1 MSEYQG
7 KRFKPS
13 QVPDPAQPA
22 SEPYRAD
29 VRPEG
34 AQADYAAAHARQR
47 RARQAADRAQAPQP
61 VTPSGYGRG
70 SHGGKAPKPKGT
82 KRRRRILPMLLMLIG
97 IGLII
102 AAAGI
107 FIMAEAGYKEATD
120 TYDTIGKQYA
130 STVTEVAGEEI
141 PNPNFD
147 ELAAVNPDV
156 VGWIYVP
163 GTTINYPVV
172 QTTNN
177 KKYLNTL
184 FNGKANASGA
194 IFMDADDTAPGV
206 VDQQTTLY
214 GHHMNNGGM
223 FNPIAD
229 TANQDSF
236 DAIKN
241 VYYITRDATYRFTPL
256 LTHVVDGSSTEPRTP
271 NFGEDG
277 SLASY
282 LRKMLSG
289 ADAKASDAES
299 RIDSTQQVITLI
311 TCKRDVLANG
321 RACMICTLAETTP
334 RQ

>member
-7 KRFKPS
+7 KRFRAPGD
-13 QVPDPAQPA
+13 PRPAQP
-22 SEPYRAD
+22 SETYRAD

-34 AQADYAAAHARQR
+34 VQASYAASHARQR
-47 RARQAADRAQAPQP
+47 RAQQAADRAQAPRP
-61 VTPSGYGRG
+61 VKPSSHKGGRRPRDG
-70 SHGGKAPKPKGT
+70 
-82 KRRRRILPMLLMLIG
+82 RRRRRQILPILLIVIG
-97 IGLII
+97 VGLII

-107 FIMAEAGYKEATD
+107 FVMAEIGYKEATD
-120 TYDTIGKQYA
+120 TYSTIGKQYA
-130 STVTEVAGEEI
+130 PTVTDAAGDDV
-141 PNPNFD
+141 PNPDFD
-147 ELAAVNPDV
+147 ELAAVNPEV

-172 QTTNN
+172 QTDNN

-184 FNGKANASGA
+184 FNGKANVSGS
-194 IFMDADDTAPGV
+194 IFMDCDDAAPGM

-241 VYYITRDATYRFTPL
+241 VYYITKDATYRFTPL
-256 LTHVVDGSSTEPRTP
+256 LTRVVDGSSTEPRTP
-271 NFGEDG
+271 NFDD
-277 SLASY
+277 ATAFTSY
-282 LRKMLSG
+282 LQDMLKH
-289 ADAKASDAES
+289 ADAKASDAS
-299 RIDSTQQVITLI
+299 DRIASAQQVLTLI

-321 RACMICTLAETTP
+321 RACMVCTLAEKTA

>member
-7 KRFKPS
+7 KRFKAPGDSKPAPPS
-13 QVPDPAQPA
+13 
-22 SEPYRAD
+22 ETYRAD
-29 VRPEG
+29 VRPEDMR
-34 AQADYAAAHARQR
+34 ANFAASHARQR
-47 RARQAADRAQAPQP
+47 RAQQAADRAQAPRP
-61 VTPSGYGRG
+61 VAPLSYGSGR
-70 SHGGKAPKPKGT
+70 HPRNPR
-82 KRRRRILPMLLMLIG
+82 KRRRQILPILLIVIG

-107 FIMAEAGYKEATD
+107 FVMAEIGYKEATD
-120 TYDTIGKQYA
+120 TYNTIGKQYA
-130 STVTEVAGEEI
+130 PTVTDAVGDDI
-141 PNPNFD
+141 PNPDFD
-147 ELAAVNPDV
+147 ELAAVNPEI

-172 QTTNN
+172 QTDNN

-184 FNGKANASGA
+184 FNGKANVSGS
-194 IFMDADDTAPGV
+194 IFMDCDDTAPGM

-256 LTHVVDGSSTEPRTP
+256 LTRVVDGSSTKPRTP
-271 NFGEDG
+271 NFDDTAAFTAYLQDM
-277 SLASY
+277 LAN
-282 LRKMLSG
+282 
-289 ADAKASDAES
+289 ADAKASDAS
-299 RIDSTQQVITLI
+299 DRVASAQQVLTLI

-321 RACMICTLAETTP
+321 RACMVCTLAEKTT

>member
-7 KRFKPS
+7 KRFRAPEDPKAAPS
-13 QVPDPAQPA
+13 
-22 SEPYRAD
+22 SESYRAD

-34 AQADYAAAHARQR
+34 VQANYVGSHARQR
-47 RARQAADRAQAPQP
+47 RAQQAADRAQALRP
-61 VTPSGYGRG
+61 VSPLP
-70 SHGGKAPKPKGT
+70 HGDG
-82 KRRRRILPMLLMLIG
+82 KRRHNGRRHHRQVLPILLIVIG
-97 IGLII
+97 IGLIV

-107 FIMAEAGYKEATD
+107 FVMAEIGYKEATD
-120 TYDTIGKQYA
+120 TYSTIGKQYA
-130 STVTEVAGEEI
+130 PTVTDAAGDEV
-141 PNPNFD
+141 PNPDFD
-147 ELAAVNPDV
+147 ELAAVNPEV

-172 QTTNN
+172 QTDNN

-184 FNGKANASGA
+184 FNGKANASGS
-194 IFMDADDTAPGV
+194 IFMDCDDAAPGM

-229 TANQDSF
+229 TADQESF
-236 DAIKN
+236 DAVKN

-256 LTHVVDGSSTEPRTP
+256 LTRVVDGGSTEPRKP
-271 NFGEDG
+271 NFDDAASFTS
-277 SLASY
+277 SLQD
-282 LRKMLSG
+282 MLKH
-289 ADAKASDAES
+289 ADAKASDASERVS
-299 RIDSTQQVITLI
+299 STQQVLTLI

-321 RACMICTLAETTP
+321 RACMVCTLAEKTA